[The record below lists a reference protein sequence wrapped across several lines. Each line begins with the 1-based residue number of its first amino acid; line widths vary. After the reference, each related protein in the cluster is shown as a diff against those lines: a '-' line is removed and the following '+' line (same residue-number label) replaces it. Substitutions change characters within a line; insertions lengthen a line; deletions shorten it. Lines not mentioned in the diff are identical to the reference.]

1 MQSPESVCRI
11 NEYNDSIRVLV
22 EKLSDGLDPTKQM
35 QLQLLKDELER
46 KEVFVR
52 NFIRD
57 LRDDFAAADFKK
69 TSANRVSDQKIKLL
83 DEKLDTETRSNHELN
98 VAMERL
104 IRDYESVM
112 AERDEATRS
121 NHKLNIV
128 MERLIRDYESV
139 MAERDVYKSQAE
151 FYDDD
156 RVLANLKLD
165 VLQMDFDIQDMELE
179 GAQHYA
185 SCLENFLYNELDSLV
200 RVIKSVQDYVNP
212 PPVSC
217 FEIFDA
223 PY

>member
-112 AERDEATRS
+112 AERD
-121 NHKLNIV
+121 
-128 MERLIRDYESV
+128 
-139 MAERDVYKSQAE
+139 VYKSQAE